1 MVAEAAMVFL
11 RGTVAMET
19 GPSQCC
25 VTAAVPQT
33 GEVGVKLWAGDLQGR
48 GRKEDGG
55 GRDGESER
63 EIE

>member
-33 GEVGVKLWAGDLQGR
+33 GEVGVKLWAGDLR
-48 GRKEDGG
+48 GRRMAGG
-55 GRDGESER
+55 GTESER